1 MISANNIGQIGPPG
15 QYHDSYSH
23 NSTDKNGINKGLE
36 KQIQTE
42 PTADASILDND
53 NISETKDMLNALKKD
68 IEMIRNL
75 GVQFSV
81 DEETGDTVIK
91 IVDKETKDIIRE
103 IPPEQVLKLREK
115 LDEMVG
121 MLFDQR
127 V

>member
-1 MISANNIGQIGPPG
+1 MISANSISQIRPPG
-15 QYHDSYSH
+15 QYHESYSQ
-23 NSTDKNGINKGLE
+23 NPPDKNNGPE
-36 KQIQTE
+36 RQIQAE
-42 PTADASILDND
+42 PAPDLPGLDNVA
-53 NISETKDMLNALKKD
+53 EAKEMLNALKKD

-81 DEETGDTVIK
+81 DEETGETVIK
-91 IVDKETKDIIRE
+91 IVDKETDDIIRE
-103 IPPEQVLKLREK
+103 IPPEQVLKLRKK